1 MLAVPTE
8 AGSCMS
14 QNTRPRVLLADDHPE
29 ILTALRRMLMPYC
42 DIVGQASDGRA
53 LLEAAGTLRPDVIVL
68 DVRMPGINGLE
79 ACRLL
84 KQAAPDSK
92 VVVLTAADDAVVRRK
107 AFDLGASAF
116 VLKYQVAD
124 RLVPAILE
132 VIT

>member
-1 MLAVPTE
+1 MLAVPIE
-8 AGSCMS
+8 AGSRMS
-14 QNTRPRVLLADDHPE
+14 EKLRPRVLLADDHAE

-53 LLEAAGTLRPDVIVL
+53 LLEAAETLRPDVIVL

-84 KQAAPDSK
+84 KQATPDSK
-92 VVVLTAADDAVVRRK
+92 VVVLTAADDAAVRRK
-107 AFDLGASAF
+107 AFDLGAAAF
-116 VLKYQVAD
+116 VPKYQVAD